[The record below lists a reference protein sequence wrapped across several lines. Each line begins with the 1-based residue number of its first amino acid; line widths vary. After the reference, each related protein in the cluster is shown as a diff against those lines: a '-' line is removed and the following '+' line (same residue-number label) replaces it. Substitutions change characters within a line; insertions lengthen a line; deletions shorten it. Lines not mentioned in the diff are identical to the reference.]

1 MEPDD
6 DDDDDEDDDETTP
19 SPVDWSMER
28 GISFNTFVPFVFPI
42 DDTMTPDDE
51 DDGVVSQFDIVV
63 DDVVVV
69 IGTLIGQFSVP
80 LIDDSSGR
88 LVTIDDADP
97 EADDDP
103 PVSKVN

>member
-28 GISFNTFVPFVFPI
+28 GISFNTFVPLVFPI

-51 DDGVVSQFDIVV
+51 DDGVVS
-63 DDVVVV
+63 
-69 IGTLIGQFSVP
+69 
-80 LIDDSSGR
+80 
-88 LVTIDDADP
+88 
-97 EADDDP
+97 
-103 PVSKVN
+103 